1 MVAMAALTAT
11 AQINTEQVMRIGR
24 NALYF
29 EDYILSIQYFNQVIK
44 AKPWMAEPYFY
55 RAVAK
60 FYLEDYR
67 GAEADATEAINRN
80 RFITDAYQI
89 RGIARQTLHD
99 DSAAVA
105 DYAVGLTMLPEDKTF
120 LLNKAVAE
128 QTLERYDDCEASYRR
143 ILDIYPSYDRA
154 YLGRAQLRLA
164 RADTLAAL
172 ADVDRCIEC
181 NKANADAYVLRSD
194 IRMRHLND
202 PDSALLD
209 MNEAIKLQPREA
221 GYFIN
226 RAYLKYKLDDY
237 FGSMADYDY
246 AIQLDPDNLTAHLNR
261 GLLRYEVQDDDK
273 AIEDFSF
280 VIAHDPK
287 NMMARFNRAELYTRT
302 GQYRKS
308 IPDYDALLEVVDDMP
323 GLYYARS
330 EAKRRSGDSRGGM
343 ADYDQAKRMIAQIRR
358 NPGRYANI
366 DASTTPEQLVHSEE
380 TADDVRRKFQ
390 TLLTVDTDNPVKP
403 QYENRQR
410 GRVQDNRFAID
421 PEPMFALTY
430 DSDAAQLGASSHFT
444 GELTDINE
452 SRQLPSTLYL
462 SVHPLPQDEQSFNRR
477 FASINYY
484 TSSITNNPGR
494 AIDHFARAIDYITVK
509 DYDAAI
515 ADLDAA
521 IALSPR
527 FTLAYFARANARYSR
542 WQSRKADSDLDTET
556 TSPDA
561 KAAAMMREQEERR
574 ELSLISDDY
583 DTTLSLS
590 PRMLY
595 AYYNKGCLLL
605 AMNDLTGAISAFSK
619 ALELRADLGE
629 AYYNRGLTYLRL
641 GNREPG
647 IADLSRA
654 GEYGITPSYSVL
666 KRMAR

>member
-1 MVAMAALTAT
+1 MAVTVAAS
-11 AQINTEQVMRIGR
+11 AQINTDQVMRIGR

-44 AKPWMAEPYFY
+44 AKPWLAEPYFY

-67 GAEADATEAINRN
+67 GAEADATEAIKRN
-80 RFITDAYQI
+80 QFITDAYQI
-89 RGIARQTLHD
+89 RGIARQTLHE

-105 DYAVGLTMLPEDKTF
+105 DYDIGLTMLPEEKTF

-128 QTLERYDDCEASYRR
+128 QTLERYDASAATYAR
-143 ILDIYPSYDRA
+143 LLEIYPSYDRA
-154 YLGRAQLRLA
+154 FLGRAQLQLA
-164 RADTLAAL
+164 RGDTIAAL
-172 ADVDRCIEC
+172 ADVGRCIEH

-194 IRMRHLND
+194 IRVRHLNEY
-202 PDSALLD
+202 DSALLD
-209 MNEAIKLQPREA
+209 MDEAIKLQPREA

-226 RAYLKYKLDDY
+226 RAYIKYKLDDY

-246 AIQLDPDNLTAHLNR
+246 ALQLDPQNLTAHLNR

-330 EAKRRSGDSRGGM
+330 EAKRRSGDTRGGM

-358 NPGRYANI
+358 NPGRYSNI
-366 DASTTPEQLVHSEE
+366 DATTTPEQLAASEE
-380 TADDVRRKFQ
+380 TADDVKAKFQ

-403 QYENRQR
+403 QYENRER

-430 DSDAAQLGASSHFT
+430 DSDAARLGASSHFT
-444 GELTDINE
+444 AELTDINE
-452 SRQLPSTLYL
+452 SHQLPATLYL
-462 SVHPLPQDEQSFNRR
+462 SVHPLQQDEQSIGRR
-477 FASINYY
+477 FASIDYF
-484 TSSITNNPGR
+484 TAAISTNPGR

-515 ADLDAA
+515 ADLNAA
-521 IALSPR
+521 ISLSPK
-527 FTLAYFARANARYSR
+527 FALAYFARANARYSR
-542 WQSRKADSDLDTET
+542 LQSRKADIADDGSAT
-556 TSPDA
+556 TPEA
-561 KAAAMMREQEERR
+561 KAAAMMLQQDERN
-574 ELSLISDDY
+574 EIALINADFN
-583 DTTLSLS
+583 TTLALS

-605 AMNDLTGAISAFSK
+605 AMGDLTEAISAFTK
-619 ALELRADLGE
+619 ALELRPDLGE